1 MKFIAPNLL
10 DYIPVGAENAVSGRK
25 LADICGCSERDVRK
39 SVERLRRE
47 GVLILSSCN
56 RNRGGYY
63 RPRDST
69 ETASYFK
76 RQLSRISHIWAALSP
91 FKRFLAALPIEGQ
104 TALDELL
111 KSDGDSNEQ
120 A

>member
-1 MKFIAPNLL
+1 MKFIARNLL
-10 DYIPVGAENAVSGRK
+10 DCIPVGAENAVSGRK
-25 LADICGCSERDVRK
+25 LAGICGCSERDIRK
-39 SVERLRRE
+39 AIERLRCE

-91 FKRFLAALPIEGQ
+91 FKRYLLGLPIEGQ
-104 TALDELL
+104 TVLDGLL
-111 KSDGDSNEQ
+111 KNDDEVI
-120 A
+120 

>member
-39 SVERLRRE
+39 AIERLRCE

-69 ETASYFK
+69 ETAGYFK

-91 FKRFLAALPIEGQ
+91 FKRYLLGLPIEGQ
-104 TALDELL
+104 TVLDELL
-111 KSDGDSNEQ
+111 KNDDEVI
-120 A
+120 

>member
-39 SVERLRRE
+39 AIERLRCE

-91 FKRFLAALPIEGQ
+91 FKKYLLELPVEGQ
-104 TALDELL
+104 TVLDGLL
-111 KSDGDSNEQ
+111 KNDDEVI
-120 A
+120 